1 MIVSERPI
9 VGVGVVI
16 LDAEERILLIR
27 RGREPGKGLWAVPG
41 GKVEWG
47 ETMKEAA
54 RREAREETGLDVVIG
69 DIVWVGEV
77 IEESYHI
84 VLVDFAGAVT
94 GGHLEASDDAEELR
108 WVTLDEAKN
117 LPLTM
122 TMHDLVDT
130 LRQ

>member
-1 MIVSERPI
+1 M
-9 VGVGVVI
+9 VI
-16 LDAEERILLIR
+16 LDAEGRILLIR

-47 ETMKEAA
+47 ETMREAA

>member
-84 VLVDFAGAVT
+84 VLVDFAGVVT

>member
-1 MIVSERPI
+1 MTVSDRPI

-16 LDAEERILLIR
+16 RDDEGRILLIR

-47 ETMKEAA
+47 ETMREAA
-54 RREAREETGLDVVIG
+54 RREAREETGLEVDIG

-84 VLVDFAGAVT
+84 VLIDFAGVAT
-94 GGHLEASDDAEELR
+94 GGDVMASDDAEELR
-108 WVTLDEAKN
+108 WVALDEAKN

-130 LRQ
+130 LRR